1 MDNYVLIRHIFD
13 AICRIEEYTKDM
25 TNKDFIGNGLVQ
37 AGVIRELEII
47 GEAAKRIT
55 PEMKDKYPDIPWKK
69 MAGAR
74 DKLIHQYFGVDIE
87 VVALHSNVDTL
98 PKHNNNAILC
108 GYKNGLNPANHA

>member
-1 MDNYVLIRHIFD
+1 
-13 AICRIEEYTKDM
+13 M

-87 VVALHSNVDTL
+87 VVWDTVEQ
-98 PKHNNNAILC
+98 AIPMLKIKIKEIC
-108 GYKNGLNPANHA
+108 NSSAIGC